1 MDFAILVYKMFFGS
15 PSHGLVQNHSGEWVL
30 VYLEA
35 VLWYKARLF
44 NGCNPLKGTKAVN
57 LAAKST

>member
-1 MDFAILVYKMFFGS
+1 MFFGS